1 MEIGNKAPDFRLK
14 GVDDKEYTLDSFKDK
29 KILVVIFTC
38 NHCPYVK
45 AYEDRLISI
54 QNDYSDNVQL
64 IAINSNDSIAYP
76 DDSFEK
82 MKERAKE
89 KNFNFP
95 YLRDETQE
103 IAKDYDAERTPHI
116 FVFDENREL
125 KYTGRIDDNW
135 QEPEKVK
142 KQELREALN
151 SLINGE
157 EVKEP
162 MTRAILSIIK
172 WKQ

>member
-162 MTRAILSIIK
+162 ITHAIGCTIK